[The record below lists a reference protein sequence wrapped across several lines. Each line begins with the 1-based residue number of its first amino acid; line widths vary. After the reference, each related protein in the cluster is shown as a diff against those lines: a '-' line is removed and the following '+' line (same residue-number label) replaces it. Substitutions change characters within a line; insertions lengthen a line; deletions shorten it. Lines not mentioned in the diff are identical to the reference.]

1 MYLWRNPQWVAKE
14 AFTKYNRFVSF
25 HVVFMATP
33 VFSVPV
39 LRSLL
44 EGEYR
49 VTVYT
54 APDKS
59 AGRGKKKKYSPIK
72 EAALENNLQVYQP
85 ISFNDLKCQR
95 ELAAL
100 KPDIIVVAAYGK
112 RLPAAVLRTPPN
124 GCINIH
130 PSLLPEYRGASPVV
144 TAILD
149 GKSVTGV
156 SIMAM
161 DEGMDTGPILFQKEY
176 KIGSKETAAELSEKL
191 FVAGGSILLDVI
203 PKWMSGELLPIAQDE
218 RKATSTGKVTKFQ
231 GEANWELAASLLE
244 RRVRAF
250 YPWPSLHSSW
260 KGRLIKILEAQVA
273 DVFIKGVPGEVVYLD
288 TGVAPVGVLTGKG
301 VLLLKTIQIEGKSP
315 MSAKAFLSGH
325 SQFIGSSLPS

>member
-1 MYLWRNPQWVAKE
+1 M
-14 AFTKYNRFVSF
+14 SF

-33 VFSVPV
+33 IFSVPV

-44 EGEYR
+44 GGEYR

-59 AGRGKKKKYSPIK
+59 AGRRKKKKYSPIK
-72 EAALENNLQVYQP
+72 VAALESHLEVYQP
-85 ISFNDLKCQR
+85 ISFDDLETQR

-112 RLPAAVLRTPPN
+112 LLPAAVLRTPPK

-176 KIGSKETAAELSEKL
+176 KISSEETAAGLSERL
-191 FVAGGSILLDVI
+191 FVAGGTILLDVI
-203 PKWMSGELLPIAQDE
+203 PKWMSGELLPTAQDE
-218 RKATSTGKVTKFQ
+218 RKATLTGKVTKFQ

-250 YPWPSLHSSW
+250 YPWPSLYSSW
-260 KGRLIKILEAQVA
+260 RGRLIKILDAKVA
-273 DVFIKGVPGEVVYLD
+273 EVSIKGCPGEVVYLD
-288 TGVAPVGVLTGKG
+288 TGDTPVGVLTGKG
-301 VLLLKTIQIEGKSP
+301 VLLLETVQIEGKSP
-315 MSAKAFLSGH
+315 MSAKAFLRGH
-325 SQFIGSSLPS
+325 THFIGSTLPS